1 MKAHVIVKKGYE
13 YDDNIYSESEGGNPE
28 LICFSKEDADIKV
41 NELNKQEFKTSSL
54 SYYSY
59 DLEEILN
66 VSVDEYERFNQSLS
80 EKYGKI
86 SKKNSWDDS
95 ENILQKL
102 ENVLIFN
109 TLNLKIKAYD
119 YRRDWDFA
127 GGEWETRI
135 SIEGE
140 SLFNG
145 KSGICTIFLGFGGKT
160 YERSFLTSANNKVPE
175 LCNILGIPTP
185 LIKKETKFLW

>member
-59 DLEEILN
+59 DLDEILN

-95 ENILQKL
+95 ENILHPMANDEETEKYMKMTSLSFYEVKATDIDVQSFRDYKIN
-102 ENVLIFN
+102 EVL
-109 TLNLKIKAYD
+109 K
-119 YRRDWDFA
+119 
-127 GGEWETRI
+127 
-135 SIEGE
+135 
-140 SLFNG
+140 
-145 KSGICTIFLGFGGKT
+145 
-160 YERSFLTSANNKVPE
+160 
-175 LCNILGIPTP
+175 
-185 LIKKETKFLW
+185 